1 MLLISLSLDADV
13 YFLDIVCFGLAGAS
27 HLKEVE
33 GEVCVNDETECKKRE
48 RIRKGEFFIFFPQ
61 RSSHNS
67 IENQMIL
74 TLGLLSVSHSFA
86 AV

>member
-33 GEVCVNDETECKKRE
+33 GEVCVNDVTECKKRVSE
-48 RIRKGEFFIFFPQ
+48 LGRENFFFFLKEGVIIPLKT
-61 RSSHNS
+61 R
-67 IENQMIL
+67 
-74 TLGLLSVSHSFA
+74 
-86 AV
+86 